1 MGKLILIDGIDGSGK
16 TTQVNLL
23 VKYLERKGK
32 KVVTKHFPN
41 YASDSSAPVRM
52 YLNDDIHGDV
62 SPIAASI
69 MFAVDRYIT
78 FKNELEKLYKDPNTV
93 IVLDRWILSNKVYQ
107 INRIK
112 DYNENSEHKI
122 DASSFDKF
130 LDNLEYNL
138 LNLPRPDATV
148 VLRLSPEL
156 AMENIKCRAALSG
169 TKPDIHERD
178 FEFLDDCHKT
188 YVNCATSDKTGTYRL
203 VQVDDCTVM
212 RSIKDI
218 HNDITKFI
226 DTIVN

>member
-78 FKNELEKLYKDPNTV
+78 FKNELEELYKDPNTV

-178 FEFLDDCHKT
+178 FEFLDNCYKT
-188 YVNCATSDKTGTYRL
+188 YIKCTMSDETGTCQL
-203 VQVDDCTVM
+203 VQVDSILGM
-212 RSIKDI
+212 RSIEDI